1 MLFWVGLN
9 DLSALDKLS
18 TTLAHGLADLSLPKN
33 NPSNILKFFPD
44 YRVEETLLDLELWFS
59 DIDNLGDTLRT
70 QSTPDT
76 KLFYP
81 EPFIA
86 SPSFTHEEI

>member
-1 MLFWVGLN
+1 M
-9 DLSALDKLS
+9 
-18 TTLAHGLADLSLPKN
+18 TLANNLTELALPKN
-33 NPSNILKFFPD
+33 NPKNILKFFPD
-44 YRVEETLLDLELWFS
+44 YKTEETLLDLELWFADLDS
-59 DIDNLGDTLRT
+59 LGDTLRT
-70 QSTPDT
+70 HSTPDT